1 MSVNID
7 LPDEVLRRLDAE
19 AARRGVPVESLIADT
34 LARDFPG
41 GTAEAPTLSFIGI
54 AQARD
59 DLSENYKQ
67 LRRELAAGRASQ
79 A

>member
-1 MSVNID
+1 VNID
-7 LPDEVLRRLDAE
+7 LPDGVQRRLDAE

-34 LARDFPG
+34 LARDFPA
-41 GTAEAPTLSFIGI
+41 GTAETPTLSFIGI

-67 LRRELAAGRASQ
+67 IRRELAAGRASQ